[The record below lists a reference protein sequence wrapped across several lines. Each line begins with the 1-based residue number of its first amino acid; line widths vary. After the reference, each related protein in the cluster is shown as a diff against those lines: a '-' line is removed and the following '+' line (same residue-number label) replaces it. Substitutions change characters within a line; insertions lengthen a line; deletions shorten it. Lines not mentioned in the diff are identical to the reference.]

1 MTPEQHRLV
10 ESIFDA
16 VADLPVQQRP
26 DAVHARAGGDAA
38 VAAEVLRLLDFDC
51 RTVAPLDRPP
61 PGLAAAIESQSL
73 SQALPDQ
80 IGPFRILSVVA
91 SGGMGTV
98 YRAQQQQ
105 PARVVALKVLREA
118 LGGLSMLRRFE
129 LEAETLGRLA
139 HPGIAQI
146 YQAGTFTDPAGLR
159 RPYFAMEFIDGEP
172 LDQWAHRTR
181 PSPPAV
187 LRLMAE
193 VCDAVQHAHQK
204 GVIHRDLKP
213 ANILV
218 TADGRPKVVDF
229 GVARSTEANRA
240 LTMATSPGQL
250 VGTLEYMSPE
260 QVAANPDAVDTRTDV
275 YSLGVVLWQLLAGQ
289 SLSRATGGTRS
300 LDEIIRTIKEVDA
313 PRLGAVN
320 PALRGDTEVI
330 VAKAMEKDL
339 ARRYPS
345 AAELAAD
352 IRRSLNSEPISA
364 RPASTIYQVSRFAR
378 RNRGLVAGVAAA
390 FIAVV
395 AGSVVSVALAVQASA
410 ARAVAETQR
419 TEAERRRQEAD
430 AQRAEAEAQRTRA
443 LQEQARTAAVEGFLL
458 EDMISAVSPD
468 RLGPDARIVDVAR
481 LARASVAT
489 RFAGQPE
496 LQAEVRGKLGRM
508 FRSLGEADTAIQ
520 EFLTADRLL
529 TPLLPESPESEADKA
544 RYRTAARLVRSLA
557 AAYAGSGQHELA
569 LESVDR
575 TLRLLALAG
584 SPAPAETASAL
595 LARAEALQVLGRR
608 EPARETLRQ
617 AFDLLPSIPADQATP
632 VHISLLATRGAIEV
646 AERNWKAAEPAFR
659 AMLDLAQADPDTYAE
674 SCAIALSNLGN
685 VLNNTGRAAEAVA
698 YAGRAMELVGSRLGP
713 LHIAQVSVPLTFA
726 TAYLAVEQFELA
738 EPLALRA
745 HDAALRVFGPDR
757 FEHER
762 TVVLLR
768 DLYTAWTRSDPGR
781 RAELERWH
789 LAALFSRARLAGV
802 RDFTSLEVAVDR
814 YLSEVQNA
822 QPGRAKAD
830 FTPDLLALADQHTPP
845 GHPRRARVL
854 ANIGRLAV
862 AAGML
867 KTGERLLTA
876 VEPAIADAQN
886 PAEERSIVYPALTML
901 AEARGDTEAAAR
913 YRRLRQGPPP
923 SQPAAPPGQTTAP
936 ASETAPPPASR

>member
-1 MTPEQHRLV
+1 MTPEQLRLV
-10 ESIFDA
+10 ETIFDA
-16 VADLPVQQRP
+16 VADLPAEQRTQ
-26 DAVHARAGGDAA
+26 AVHDRAAGDAA
-38 VAAEVLRLLDFDC
+38 VAAEVLRLLDFDR

-61 PGLAAAIESQSL
+61 PGLAAAVESHSL
-73 SQALPDQ
+73 TPALPEQ

-172 LDQWAHRTR
+172 LDHWAQRTR
-181 PSPPAV
+181 PGPAAI
-187 LRLMAE
+187 LRLLAE

-260 QVAANPDAVDTRTDV
+260 QVAADPDAVDTRTDV
-275 YSLGVVLWQLLAGQ
+275 YSLGVILWQLLAGQ
-289 SLSRATGGTRS
+289 SLSLATGGTRS

-313 PRLGAVN
+313 PRLGAIN

-364 RPASTIYQVSRFAR
+364 RPASTFYQVSRFAR

-390 FIAVV
+390 FIAVA
-395 AGSVVSVALAVQASA
+395 AGSVISVILAVQAGA
-410 ARAVAETQR
+410 ARQVAETQR
-419 TEAERRRQEAD
+419 AEADRRRQEAD

-458 EDMISAVSPD
+458 EDMISAVSPG
-468 RLGPDARIVDVAR
+468 RLGPAARVVDVAR
-481 LARASVAT
+481 LARARVAT

-496 LQAEVRGKLGRM
+496 LQAEVRTKLGRM
-508 FRSLGEADTAIQ
+508 FRSLGESDTAIQ

-529 TPLLPESPESEADKA
+529 TPLLPENPTSAADFA
-544 RYRTAARLVRSLA
+544 RYRTAARLVRNLS
-557 AAYAGSGQHELA
+557 AAYALSGQHELA
-569 LESVDR
+569 LETADR
-575 TLRLLALAG
+575 ALRLLALAG
-584 SPAPAETASAL
+584 PEAAADTAGFL

-608 EPARETLRQ
+608 DPARETLRQ
-617 AFDLLPSIPADQATP
+617 AFDLLPSIPAETAVP
-632 VHISLLATRGAIEV
+632 VHISLLATRGAIEMS
-646 AERNWKAAEPAFR
+646 ERKWEPAEAAFR
-659 AMLDLAQADPDTYAE
+659 SMLELAQSDPEAHAE
-674 SCAIALSNLGN
+674 SYAIALSNLGN
-685 VLNNTGRAAEAVA
+685 VLNNTGRAAEAAA
-698 YAGRAMELVGSRLGP
+698 YAGRAMELLGSRLGP
-713 LHIAQVSVPLTFA
+713 MHIAQVSVPLTFA
-726 TAYLAVEQFELA
+726 VSYEDLDQFELA

-745 HDAALRVFGPDR
+745 QEAALRVFGPDR

-762 TVVLLR
+762 TVVFLR
-768 DLYTAWTRSDPGR
+768 DLYTRWTRQDPGR
-781 RAELERWH
+781 RSEMERWH
-789 LAALFSRARLAGV
+789 LAALLSRARIAGV

-814 YLSEVQNA
+814 YLMEVQDA
-822 QPGRAKAD
+822 QPGRAKTD
-830 FTPDLLALADQHTPP
+830 FTPDLLALAELHTPP
-845 GHPRRARVL
+845 GHPRRARTL

-867 KTGERLLTA
+867 KRAETLLAA

-913 YRRLRQGPPP
+913 FRRLRQGPLP
-923 SQPAAPPGQTTAP
+923 SQPAPAQTTAP
-936 ASETAPPPASR
+936 AAEPAPPPPASK